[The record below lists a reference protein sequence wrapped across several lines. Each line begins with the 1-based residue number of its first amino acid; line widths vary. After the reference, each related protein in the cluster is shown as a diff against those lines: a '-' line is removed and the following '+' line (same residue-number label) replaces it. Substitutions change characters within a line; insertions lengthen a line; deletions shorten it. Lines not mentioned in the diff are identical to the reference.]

1 MNTALSISSNHLH
14 LFLSHLFL
22 QVQKLAELLWSS
34 FMLWVVTGNPQTLH
48 PCPTQGG
55 VALCGITWTLCS
67 PMATGDWRNSS
78 AALGP
83 PLLSLGSL
91 PQPPNALSGPT
102 HSLIFSCHSL
112 WPKLGYSLLPEIMQT
127 DHTDIIMTFSSQKPL
142 HLGPKAKTWKVFL
155 II

>member
-1 MNTALSISSNHLH
+1 MVILYASGCHREPAGSSPLSHSGRGGPLQNHLDTV
-14 LFLSHLFL
+14 LS
-22 QVQKLAELLWSS
+22 
-34 FMLWVVTGNPQTLH
+34 
-48 PCPTQGG
+48 
-55 VALCGITWTLCS
+55 
-67 PMATGDWRNSS
+67 MATGDWRNSS

-83 PLLSLGSL
+83 TLLSLGSL

-102 HSLIFSCHSL
+102 HSLVFSCHSL

-127 DHTDIIMTFSSQKPL
+127 DHTDVIMTFSSQKPL